1 MNIHS
6 KLQWTTIINRLNKDA
21 GYKKYELEHKCAG
34 AGLYMCDKDGDIVK
48 FVIVAIQETYD
59 MTTEMKRRF
68 IEMLE
73 NGEI

>member
-1 MNIHS
+1 
-6 KLQWTTIINRLNKDA
+6 
-21 GYKKYELEHKCAG
+21 
-34 AGLYMCDKDGDIVK
+34 MCDKDGDIVK